1 MAAAASP
8 RPLELRALSTAA
20 AASQADFASHFR
32 SEGHATAASGVW
44 APSIRVAA
52 CDALYQEAVESLAAQ
67 QGPTQWTKAS
77 FWRRL
82 AMRFKFNLFEPD
94 ATDLASI
101 RSGYRRHIV
110 LLASSPSLDE
120 ALIVLAEV
128 ASAAGLPN
136 EASLVELSAVLTLQ
150 GAQAQSE
157 HSDISPLTPDVV
169 CLPRSSSS
177 LVAAV
182 VEPALT
188 SAPLVTCWL
197 ALGRSGVTVDM
208 GPTTVLPRS
217 HIRFRQRL
225 EDLDSVA
232 AAELQ
237 AAWLSHSS
245 DGEDTLASLC
255 AEGNTASQ
263 EAMLQLKEAAQDAA
277 SARELTQF
285 GPPPSAVSLLLAQG
299 DVGIM
304 DCRVTH
310 QGSAH
315 GGGDTRVVLNATW
328 AAAGVDGADLKGFT
342 YHAAAHERGVRTI
355 GSILLAAG
363 AA

>member
-1 MAAAASP
+1 VGALHPCSC
-8 RPLELRALSTAA
+8 LR
-20 AASQADFASHFR
+20 
-32 SEGHATAASGVW
+32 
-44 APSIRVAA
+44 
-52 CDALYQEAVESLAAQ
+52 ALYQEAVESLAAQ

-232 AAELQ
+232 AASVPSCKPPGR
-237 AAWLSHSS
+237 A
-245 DGEDTLASLC
+245 TLL
-255 AEGNTASQ
+255 TA
-263 EAMLQLKEAAQDAA
+263 K
-277 SARELTQF
+277 T
-285 GPPPSAVSLLLAQG
+285 PWHPSAPK
-299 DVGIM
+299 
-304 DCRVTH
+304 
-310 QGSAH
+310 
-315 GGGDTRVVLNATW
+315 ATQPRRRQC
-328 AAAGVDGADLKGFT
+328 F
-342 YHAAAHERGVRTI
+342 
-355 GSILLAAG
+355 S
-363 AA
+363 